1 MHEARGAWLCARG
14 LLGFRD
20 STETGYLSD
29 DYIVSGTSDSSGRKL
44 ASSLS

>member
-14 LLGFRD
+14 LLGFRN
-20 STETGYLSD
+20 STETGYLSA
-29 DYIVSGTSDSSGRKL
+29 DYIVSGTSDSSGRNF